1 MNIDNKSCIMNDE
14 FRYIKIEIK
23 IANVHANKRRLSAH
37 PLKSKCDLRA

>member
-1 MNIDNKSCIMNDE
+1 MNDK

-37 PLKSKCDLRA
+37 QLPIDESTGN